1 MKEEYRLHY
10 GLISKYRPVLMSVA
24 ILLIMFCHLS
34 SGQSHHGV
42 AVTRLASI
50 LEAGNSG
57 VDMFLFLS
65 GVGLYYSYT
74 QKPLSYWA
82 FERKRFKRIIPYY
95 LVIAG
100 ATYLI
105 LSFLRNSFS
114 LSKYICDLFYLTWFI
129 EGSTYYWYVFAICVF
144 YMSFPAIYSFI
155 YNNERPF
162 LWALFFC
169 LSWFVGVK
177 LLGSYWGYIKHFRIM
192 LERFPIFVLGVYT
205 GKLAYRKVKIK
216 RSYCVFFILSGTAL
230 LALQK
235 YALHGFLE
243 TQLRYPSRSAFAISI
258 ITSVILLME
267 YLENTVPWTHSILM
281 KLLGWY
287 GGLTY
292 ELYLLHQSF
301 RLLLDFPYK
310 PIGYFVSAFALPTV
324 TATGIWWVRK
334 RMASR
339 QLFGTA
345 QTH

>member
-129 EGSTYYWYVFAICVF
+129 EGSTYFWYVFAICVF

-155 YNNERPF
+155 HNNEKSF
-162 LWALFFC
+162 LRTLVLCIAWLI
-169 LSWFVGVK
+169 GVK
-177 LLGSYWGYIKHFRIM
+177 LLGYFVSYIKHFRIM
-192 LERFPIFVLGVYT
+192 LERFPIFILGVYA
-205 GKLAYRKVKIK
+205 GKLAYRQIRVK
-216 RSYCVFFILSGTAL
+216 RVYCVFFILFG
-230 LALQK
+230 LAMLVLQK
-235 YALHGFLE
+235 LVLHGFIE
-243 TQLRYPSRSAFAISI
+243 SQLRYPSRSAFAISI
-258 ITSVILLME
+258 ITAVILIME
-267 YLENTVPWTHSILM
+267 FLEITVPRLHSFLVR
-281 KLLGWY
+281 LFGWY

-292 ELYLLHQSF
+292 ELYLLHQSY

-310 PIGYFVSAFALPTV
+310 PFGYFMSAFALPTI
-324 TATGIWWVRK
+324 TAIGIWWVKTTWNQRK
-334 RMASR
+334 
-339 QLFGTA
+339 
-345 QTH
+345 THESFSHS